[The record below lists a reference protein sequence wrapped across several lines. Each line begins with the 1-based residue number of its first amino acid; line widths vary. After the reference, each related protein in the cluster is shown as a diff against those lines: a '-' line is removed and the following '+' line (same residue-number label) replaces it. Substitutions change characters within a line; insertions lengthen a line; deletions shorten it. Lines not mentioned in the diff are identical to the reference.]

1 MAGPT
6 IALRD
11 VAVDL
16 GGLRILSGVSLDFTP
31 GSIHCVV
38 GPNGGGKTTLV
49 RAVLGQMPFE
59 GRITLDASG
68 PCVIGYVP
76 QSLDIDRSMPLTV
89 LDVLAVMNQ
98 RRPAF
103 LGRSRST
110 RQAED
115 AALAKV
121 EMTRRADRL
130 FGVLSGGERQRVL
143 FAQALIPPPDLLVM
157 DEPTASMDADGE
169 RLVERATRE
178 LAAGGTTVLWVNH
191 DWAQVR
197 RIADTVTIV
206 NRGLAVRGSAD
217 DLMVREPA
225 LPGEAA

>member
-1 MAGPT
+1 
-6 IALRD
+6 
-11 VAVDL
+11 
-16 GGLRILSGVSLDFTP
+16 
-31 GSIHCVV
+31 
-38 GPNGGGKTTLV
+38 
-49 RAVLGQMPFE
+49 
-59 GRITLDASG
+59 
-68 PCVIGYVP
+68 
-76 QSLDIDRSMPLTV
+76 
-89 LDVLAVMNQ
+89 
-98 RRPAF
+98 
-103 LGRSRST
+103 
-110 RQAED
+110 
-115 AALAKV
+115 
-121 EMTRRADRL
+121 
-130 FGVLSGGERQRVL
+130 
-143 FAQALIPPPDLLVM
+143 M